1 MEASARRRQL
11 SRWAPIALII
21 VLLPL
26 AGASLVRGM
35 FKANQTICDF
45 EQFWVSGVLVRQG
58 MNPYRV
64 FLEDRELLLDQY
76 AFPYNPDWTCADAL
90 PDRPNYNTPLLSL
103 LMAPLTLMEFETARA
118 VWAGLQV
125 VMALAL
131 PLVMLRLNWR
141 IPGAAWQVAAVL
153 LLMAWAPTRTTFA
166 HGQVALLTSLALV
179 VSIVLARR
187 GQPLWAGLLLGL
199 ALSKYTLT
207 GAVVLFFL
215 VYRYYRV
222 IGVALL
228 TQLVGL
234 LAMWPFVGETP
245 FQIAGSYASLLTNVI
260 GQSYE
265 IVSLDGWLNVAGM
278 DATLSALLAFG
289 AGFLIVVA
297 LVLPRYVGEA
307 LGRPEELPEPQR
319 RLKANLLVVIMALV
333 GLLFVYHRSYDLPL
347 AFVFVT
353 FLMGLV
359 APASLMSR
367 ANRAYAL
374 LLAAGIILNGVVIM
388 PPSLPARFFAE
399 PTSFIVAAIPVTL
412 ALLLALGAAIFALHR
427 LPALGVLGFESAP
440 ERRVEKS
447 SENVRTA
454 QGHV

>member
-76 AFPYNPDWTCADAL
+76 AFPYNPDWTCADVL

-141 IPGAAWQVAAVL
+141 MPGAAWQVAAVL

-179 VSIVLARR
+179 VSIVLA
-187 GQPLWAGLLLGL
+187 
-199 ALSKYTLT
+199 
-207 GAVVLFFL
+207 
-215 VYRYYRV
+215 
-222 IGVALL
+222 
-228 TQLVGL
+228 
-234 LAMWPFVGETP
+234 
-245 FQIAGSYASLLTNVI
+245 
-260 GQSYE
+260 
-265 IVSLDGWLNVAGM
+265 
-278 DATLSALLAFG
+278 
-289 AGFLIVVA
+289 
-297 LVLPRYVGEA
+297 
-307 LGRPEELPEPQR
+307 
-319 RLKANLLVVIMALV
+319 
-333 GLLFVYHRSYDLPL
+333 
-347 AFVFVT
+347 
-353 FLMGLV
+353 
-359 APASLMSR
+359 
-367 ANRAYAL
+367 
-374 LLAAGIILNGVVIM
+374 
-388 PPSLPARFFAE
+388 
-399 PTSFIVAAIPVTL
+399 
-412 ALLLALGAAIFALHR
+412 
-427 LPALGVLGFESAP
+427 
-440 ERRVEKS
+440 
-447 SENVRTA
+447 
-454 QGHV
+454 